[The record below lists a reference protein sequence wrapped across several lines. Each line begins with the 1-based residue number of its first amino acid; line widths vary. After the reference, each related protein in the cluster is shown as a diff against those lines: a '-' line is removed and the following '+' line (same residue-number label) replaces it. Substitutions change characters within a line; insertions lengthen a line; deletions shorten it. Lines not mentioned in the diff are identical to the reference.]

1 MDAWPKRTQASAAA
15 FGRDPAYTVVP
26 RWVFTAA
33 GLLSGPARAIR
44 ELLPRYAQDNLFDST
59 RFQQR
64 FPDFAVTRYAQGLQ
78 AIHEGAQGRP
88 SAAD

>member
-1 MDAWPKRTQASAAA
+1 M
-15 FGRDPAYTVVP
+15 VP

-88 SAAD
+88 SPAG